1 MQIKKYRNNNEVTV
15 DVVMKTRY
23 RKGELKIMKTKKI
36 ARKKIREVENMLQN
50 LPVTPQTY
58 TLVKMYQVLE
68 ELHFQKD
75 YDLVCSICDA
85 LLNK

>member
-23 RKGELKIMKTKKI
+23 RKGALKIMKTKKI

-75 YDLVCSICDA
+75 YALVCSICDA